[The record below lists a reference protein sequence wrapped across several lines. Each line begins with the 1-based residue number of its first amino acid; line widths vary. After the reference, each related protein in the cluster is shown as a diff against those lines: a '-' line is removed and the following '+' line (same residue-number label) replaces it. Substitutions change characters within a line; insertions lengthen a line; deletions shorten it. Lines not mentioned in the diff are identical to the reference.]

1 MAPPA
6 YEAEDGLVRHQWEE
20 RSLVLWRLDRCP
32 SVEELWLGR
41 WEWVG
46 GWVEKHHPL
55 KQREGRWD
63 SGFPGM
69 GGGRRDW
76 ERG

>member
-1 MAPPA
+1 M
-6 YEAEDGLVRHQWEE
+6 
-20 RSLVLWRLDRCP
+20 
-32 SVEELWLGR
+32 
-41 WEWVG
+41 G

-69 GGGRRDW
+69 GGGGRRDW